1 MKKEGTKKEGKFER
15 ESRIVNEILAKE
27 EITFADRIQLLAIY
41 QTPFH
46 ETGKIAGL
54 QSCDSSA
61 HGCSFCEKMIAA
73 AEKGRKDGKRIICGS
88 CYDIKQENYRTGVK
102 NRHGLNLLIMSSVL
116 FTEEELATLAIYTPF
131 ARFNS
136 SGDIENVIHARNYL
150 RIAKSHK
157 NTHFTFWFKNLAAV
171 NKAVQLEGKPENVL
185 FIYSD
190 PIINGSVKPE
200 VFFKAFAW
208 IDYIFVV
215 AEKELVNSFL
225 EAGYNECN
233 GKKCMECGYACYAGS
248 WKKHT
253 CIVEKLR

>member
-1 MKKEGTKKEGKFER
+1 MKKEGTTKESKFER
-15 ESRIVNEILAKE
+15 ENRIVKEILAKE

-41 QTPFH
+41 QTPYH
-46 ETGKIAGL
+46 EGGKIAGL

-61 HGCSFCEKMIAA
+61 HGCGFCQKMIAA
-73 AEKGRKDGKRIICGS
+73 AEKGRKDGKKIICGS

-136 SGDIENVIHARNYL
+136 SGDIENVIQARNYL

-157 NTHFTFWFKNLAAV
+157 NTRFTFWFKNLAAV

-200 VFFKAFAW
+200 IFFKAFAW

-215 AEKELVNSFL
+215 SEKELVNSFL

-233 GKKCMECGYACYAGS
+233 GKKCMECGYACYTGS